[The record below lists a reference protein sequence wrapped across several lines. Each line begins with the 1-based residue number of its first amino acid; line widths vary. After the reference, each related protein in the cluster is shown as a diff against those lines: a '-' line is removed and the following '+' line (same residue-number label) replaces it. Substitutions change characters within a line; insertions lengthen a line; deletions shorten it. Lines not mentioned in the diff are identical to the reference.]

1 MEELCQLTYVP
12 IPPAFLCAIF
22 MLLTT
27 YNNSFLHNLNTYLVS
42 NTDTGSLIIGG
53 DWNVTL
59 EAVDKKGGVPW
70 KPTIYR
76 DKVVTMMEEL
86 HLCV

>member
-1 MEELCQLTYVP
+1 MEELCQLTCVP

-53 DWNVTL
+53 DWNVTPGGGGEDSHMKVTGMLVGKL
-59 EAVDKKGGVPW
+59 ELTP
-70 KPTIYR
+70 
-76 DKVVTMMEEL
+76 
-86 HLCV
+86 

>member
-1 MEELCQLTYVP
+1 MGVLP
-12 IPPAFLCAIF
+12 R
-22 MLLTT
+22 
-27 YNNSFLHNLNTYLVS
+27 
-42 NTDTGSLIIGG
+42 D
-53 DWNVTL
+53 VTL